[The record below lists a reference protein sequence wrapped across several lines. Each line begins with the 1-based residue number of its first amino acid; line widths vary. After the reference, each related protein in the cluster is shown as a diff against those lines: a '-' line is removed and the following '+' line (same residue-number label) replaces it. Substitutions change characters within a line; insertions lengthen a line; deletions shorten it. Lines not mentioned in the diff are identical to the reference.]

1 VILQSKTRVIVMTH
15 FAHVH
20 PHITCVCFNQLQP
33 AYTLNERTCD
43 RHHARAPDKIYPSE
57 PCRACASPIHLYL
70 FNLPRYTLDGDKIE
84 GSGVTGGGSKAM
96 LPEMNDTNRLPIM
109 FAKGATATQSTIETV
124 RQNLHTLHDLN
135 DELRQ
140 HLEQITALN
149 TSLASSKAKLD
160 ELESLRAQA
169 KGYDDTPFL
178 QAATC
183 FFLAEFFNLSFC
195 DMFTRTCAFSNSRD
209 TK

>member
-1 VILQSKTRVIVMTH
+1 
-15 FAHVH
+15 
-20 PHITCVCFNQLQP
+20 
-33 AYTLNERTCD
+33 
-43 RHHARAPDKIYPSE
+43 
-57 PCRACASPIHLYL
+57 
-70 FNLPRYTLDGDKIE
+70 
-84 GSGVTGGGSKAM
+84 M

-124 RQNLHTLHDLN
+124 RHNLHTLHDLN

-183 FFLAEFFNLSFC
+183 FFLAEFFNLSFS
-195 DMFTRTCAFSNSRD
+195 DMFTRTCALINSRD